1 MQENPL
7 CKYKN
12 MFGEVGKG
20 IHSYRIFNLAIADVI
35 QTILLGIFISWLTKY
50 SIYYTIPG
58 AFILGIIAHRAF
70 CVRTTVDKFL
80 FPNA

>member
-7 CKYKN
+7 CKYKLI
-12 MFGEVGKG
+12 FGEVGKG
-20 IHSYRIFNLAIADVI
+20 IHSYRIFNFAIVDFI
-35 QTILLGIFISWLTKY
+35 QTILLGLFISWITKT

-70 CVRTTVDKFL
+70 CVRTTVDKIL
-80 FPNA
+80 FPDA